1 MIAGRLRAQYNPYKM
16 TKTITFAL
24 LGALLG
30 SALIWGFVYLSGLVL
45 EEIGVQLY
53 HSESD
58 QQRNLNIVIA
68 IWMIFAIVGG
78 WLGYKIGKKSRA

>member
-1 MIAGRLRAQYNPYKM
+1 M

-24 LGALLG
+24 LGALSG
-30 SALIWGFVYLSGLVL
+30 SALIWGFVYLSGLLL
-45 EEIGVQLY
+45 EGIGIQLY

-68 IWMIFAIVGG
+68 IWMIFTIAGG
-78 WLGYKIGKKSRA
+78 WLGYKMGKKSRAP